1 MNKCCP
7 FHPYLVGVPFTD
19 RLTTLTLILP
29 STNEDDEVFESLEHK
44 ERCIEASLEP
54 GPATPKIP
62 ASLAPSSWPWTPLTG
77 DAFVEVYKEA
87 HLLALQIEGAR
98 KDPAVALQTDGTC
111 QDLTLTQQTD
121 GSHQEPSL
129 TQQTDSASQHPVLAL
144 PTQPQSRAQ
153 EHFLQEPKRKTS
165 LFEKEKEAE
174 RSPQSLKRETFCV
187 RPGAGPRALPQG
199 PSMPQ
204 KRGTSRLL
212 LPRAPA
218 LRHLP
223 ALHRKALEK
232 VGGAPATPR
241 GAGEGPK
248 WEHHPGGANSAGW
261 GGPA

>member
-1 MNKCCP
+1 MLSLP
-7 FHPYLVGVPFTD
+7 SLPGGGPFTD
-19 RLTTLTLILP
+19 RLPTPTPILP
-29 STNEDDEVFESLEHK
+29 STNEDDEVFEPVEHK

-54 GPATPKIP
+54 GPVTPEKP
-62 ASLAPSSWPWTPLTG
+62 APLAPSSWPWTPLTG

-87 HLLALQIEGAR
+87 HLLALQIEGAH
-98 KDPAVALQTDGTC
+98 KDPALALQTDPAC

-121 GSHQEPSL
+121 GSHQEPAL

-144 PTQPQSRAQ
+144 PTQPQSQAR

-165 LFEKEKEAE
+165 LLEKEKEAE

-187 RPGAGPRALPQG
+187 RPGAGPQALPQG

-218 LRHLP
+218 LRRIP

-232 VGGAPATPR
+232 VGRAPATPR
-241 GAGEGPK
+241 GAGVAPK
-248 WEHHPGGANSAGW
+248 RRASSRRCQ
-261 GGPA
+261 